1 MLGWQIVFARHTPY
15 AGITR
20 VRFLGFN
27 SQRGKLEFLESGVA
41 PPMTVARLHPIFLG
55 RKDMMTLVAVFQGSS
70 AWLEFE
76 IYGSE
81 HARGDVVLVHG
92 LSGSKRWW
100 SRNIPAL
107 QQENRVFVLE
117 LPGFGAARKQKILDL
132 PALGALLL
140 EFVKAL
146 KLERPALIG
155 HSMGAHA
162 SLHAAALEPNC
173 FSGLVLAAASAF
185 VNRPVLN
192 SAAWLIPA
200 SFMGAYEFIPTVL
213 SDGLLAGFPN
223 LWFAAQA
230 LTRDNPTSLLSRL
243 TMPVLLLH
251 GSRDL
256 LVTLKMANELRRGLI
271 HSKLE
276 IVAGAGHNLM
286 FDRNEEFN
294 RLTLE
299 FLGQLTTSK
308 V

>member
-1 MLGWQIVFARHTPY
+1 MCS
-15 AGITR
+15 TR
-20 VRFLGFN
+20 YN
-27 SQRGKLEFLESGVA
+27 GV
-41 PPMTVARLHPIFLG
+41 
-55 RKDMMTLVAVFQGSS
+55 VAVFQGST
-70 AWLEFE
+70 AWLEYE
-76 IYGSE
+76 IHGSE
-81 HARGDVVLVHG
+81 NAKGNVVLVHG

-107 QQENRVFVLE
+107 QKEYRVFVLE
-117 LPGFGAARKQKILDL
+117 LPGFGAARSQKTLDL

-146 KLERPALIG
+146 NLEGPVLIG

-162 SLHAAALEPNC
+162 ILHAAALEPDC

-185 VNRPVLN
+185 VNRPVLG

-200 SFMGAYEFIPTVL
+200 SIMGAYEFIPTVL
-213 SDGLLAGFPN
+213 FDGFQAGLFN
-223 LWFAAQA
+223 LWLAAHA
-230 LTRDNPTSLLSRL
+230 LTRDNPTQLLSRL
-243 TMPVLLLH
+243 AMPVLLLH

-256 LVTLKMANELRRGLI
+256 LVTLKMANELQRGLI

-286 FDRNEEFN
+286 FDRAGEFN

-299 FLGQLTTSK
+299 FLGKLS
-308 V
+308 

>member
-1 MLGWQIVFARHTPY
+1 
-15 AGITR
+15 
-20 VRFLGFN
+20 
-27 SQRGKLEFLESGVA
+27 
-41 PPMTVARLHPIFLG
+41 
-55 RKDMMTLVAVFQGSS
+55 
-70 AWLEFE
+70 
-76 IYGSE
+76 
-81 HARGDVVLVHG
+81 VVLVHG

-100 SRNIPAL
+100 SRNVLAL
-107 QQENRVFVLE
+107 KKEYRVFVLE
-117 LPGFGAARKQKILDL
+117 LPGFGAARGQKILDL

-146 KLERPALIG
+146 DLKGCVLIG

-162 SLHAAALEPNC
+162 TLHAAALEPHC

-200 SFMGAYEFIPTVL
+200 TFMGAYEFIPTVV

-230 LTRDNPTSLLSRL
+230 LTRDNPTSLLSRI

-256 LVTLKMANELRRGLI
+256 LVTLEMGRQLEKNLVN
-271 HSKLE
+271 SKLE
-276 IVAGAGHNLM
+276 IIAGAGHNLM
-286 FDRNEEFN
+286 FDRAEEFN

-299 FLGQLTTSK
+299 FLGGLS
-308 V
+308 

>member
-1 MLGWQIVFARHTPY
+1 LLEWQIVFARHTPY

-27 SQRGKLEFLESGVA
+27 SQLGKLEFLESGVA
-41 PPMTVARLHPIFLG
+41 PPMTVKRLHPIFLG
-55 RKDMMTLVAVFQGSS
+55 CKDMMILVAVFQGSN
-70 AWLEFE
+70 AWLEYE

-100 SRNIPAL
+100 LRNIPAL
-107 QQENRVFVLE
+107 QEEYRVFVLE
-117 LPGFGAARKQKILDL
+117 LPGFGAARSQKILDL
-132 PALGALLL
+132 PALGTLLL

-146 KLERPALIG
+146 KLECPVLIG

-162 SLHAAALEPNC
+162 SLHTAALEPNC

-185 VNRPVLN
+185 MNRPVLN

-200 SFMGAYEFIPTVL
+200 TFMGAYEFIPTVV

-230 LTRDNPTSLLSRL
+230 LTRDNPTSLLSRI

-256 LVTLKMANELRRGLI
+256 LVTFKIANELQQGLVN
-271 HSKLE
+271 SKLE
-276 IVAGAGHNLM
+276 VIAGAGHNLM
-286 FDRNEEFN
+286 FDRAGEFN

-299 FLGQLTTSK
+299 FLEQLAIGK
-308 V
+308 I

>member
-1 MLGWQIVFARHTPY
+1 
-15 AGITR
+15 
-20 VRFLGFN
+20 
-27 SQRGKLEFLESGVA
+27 
-41 PPMTVARLHPIFLG
+41 
-55 RKDMMTLVAVFQGSS
+55 MMALVAVFQGSS
-70 AWLEFE
+70 AWLQYE
-76 IYGSE
+76 IHGSE
-81 HARGDVVLVHG
+81 NTRGDVVLVHG

-100 SRNIPAL
+100 LRNVPAL
-107 QQENRVFVLE
+107 KKEYRVFVLE
-117 LPGFGAARKQKILDL
+117 LPGFGAARGQKTLDL

-146 KLERPALIG
+146 ELEGCVLIG

-162 SLHAAALEPNC
+162 TLHAAALEPNC

-200 SFMGAYEFIPTVL
+200 SFMGAYEFIPTVV

-230 LTRDNPTSLLSRL
+230 LTRDNPTSLLSRI
-243 TMPVLLLH
+243 TIPVLLLH

-256 LVTLKMANELRRGLI
+256 LVTLKMANELQRGLV

-276 IVAGAGHNLM
+276 IVSGAGHNLM
-286 FDRNEEFN
+286 FDRAEEFN
-294 RLTLE
+294 SLTLE
-299 FLGQLTTSK
+299 FLEQLAIGK

>member
-1 MLGWQIVFARHTPY
+1 
-15 AGITR
+15 
-20 VRFLGFN
+20 
-27 SQRGKLEFLESGVA
+27 
-41 PPMTVARLHPIFLG
+41 
-55 RKDMMTLVAVFQGSS
+55 VAVFQGST
-70 AWLEFE
+70 AWLEYE
-76 IYGSE
+76 IHGSE
-81 HARGDVVLVHG
+81 NAKGDVVLVHG

-100 SRNIPAL
+100 SRNIPVL
-107 QQENRVFVLE
+107 QKEYRVFVLE
-117 LPGFGAARKQKILDL
+117 LPGFGAARRQKTLDL

-146 KLERPALIG
+146 NLERPVLIG

-162 SLHAAALEPNC
+162 ALHAAALEPNC

-185 VNRPVLN
+185 VNRHVLN

-200 SFMGAYEFIPTVL
+200 SFLGAYEFIPTVV

-256 LVTLKMANELRRGLI
+256 LVTLKMANELRQGLV

-276 IVAGAGHNLM
+276 IVKGAGHNLM
-286 FDRNEEFN
+286 FDRAQEFN
-294 RLTLE
+294 RLTLG
-299 FLGQLTTSK
+299 FLGQIANSD
-308 V
+308 